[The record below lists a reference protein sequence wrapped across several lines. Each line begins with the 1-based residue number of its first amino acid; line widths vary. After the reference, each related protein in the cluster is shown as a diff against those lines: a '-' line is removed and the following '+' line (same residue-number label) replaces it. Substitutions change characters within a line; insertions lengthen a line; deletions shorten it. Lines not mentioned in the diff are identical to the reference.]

1 MWVQSESQ
9 QRFRK
14 LEAAIRQIEPG
25 DRRGELAGSFG
36 AFHQWLGAAHPEIF
50 KQAQEIASDIRLWR
64 DTQDVLRQVWEHIYP
79 R

>member
-25 DRRGELAGSFG
+25 DRRGELAG
-36 AFHQWLGAAHPEIF
+36 
-50 KQAQEIASDIRLWR
+50 
-64 DTQDVLRQVWEHIYP
+64 QDVGIARLGLLDGTARLH
-79 R
+79 RTGALASRSRG